1 MKRHFSDFGPWEV
14 LLGVWDKYVV
24 VPKQALSYC
33 PFPQIKYMLVNWYI
47 CTEYIPVNTGMY
59 CVYKNISEDAVL
71 CRMTVGND
79 PVCV

>member
-1 MKRHFSDFGPWEV
+1 MGSVTGCV
-14 LLGVWDKYVV
+14 GQVCGGA
-24 VPKQALSYC
+24 QALSYC

-47 CTEYIPVNTGMY
+47 SVCTEYISIHTGMY

-79 PVCV
+79 PVCA